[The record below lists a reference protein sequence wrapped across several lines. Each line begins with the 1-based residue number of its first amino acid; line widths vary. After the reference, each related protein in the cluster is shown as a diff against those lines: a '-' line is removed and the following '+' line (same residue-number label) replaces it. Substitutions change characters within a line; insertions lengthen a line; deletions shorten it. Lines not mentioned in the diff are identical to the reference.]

1 MVLIGMAWV
10 RATTISV
17 FWQKSGCLW
26 ILSKWAIKQQIYLN
40 SIIHRWTVVSYPG
53 CVGGE
58 RRLSPPTQP
67 GYEAKVDRNT
77 EIVKVDLPRLWISRV
92 SSGSSGL
99 WSLVRTQALR
109 ACCPG
114 KWALGLL
121 TAVRKTSQEKQ
132 PGSSVVVAISSVH
145 AYILPKPQ
153 NTYVVKWRPRCVV
166 LLKIKLLNMSLE
178 WVIAS
183 QCIHHTPYSVYL
195 KGHISCYSNIVV
207 NCQPNSERKQ
217 WHSPKTAVESP
228 TFATKMLSC
237 LNITVETV
245 VPAVLRSPILFLFH
259 VPVKPMV
266 HWCTPT

>member
-1 MVLIGMAWV
+1 MSAYHNESHMITLTWDWNTYRDTDTHLPITVMVLIGMAWV

-17 FWQKSGCLW
+17 FWQKSGCLR

-40 SIIHRWTVVSYPG
+40 SIIHRWTVVSYPS

-77 EIVKVDLPRLWISRV
+77 EIAKVDLPRLWISRV

-145 AYILPKPQ
+145 AYMLPKPQ

-166 LLKIKLLNMSLE
+166 LLKIKTAKYVFGVSDCFTMHSSYTIQCVLERTHKLL
-178 WVIAS
+178 
-183 QCIHHTPYSVYL
+183 
-195 KGHISCYSNIVV
+195 
-207 NCQPNSERKQ
+207 
-217 WHSPKTAVESP
+217 
-228 TFATKMLSC
+228 
-237 LNITVETV
+237 
-245 VPAVLRSPILFLFH
+245 
-259 VPVKPMV
+259 
-266 HWCTPT
+266 